1 MPTLNKETKNKALM
15 LKLNTEQHVF
25 VVKKYHKTGSYLQV
39 KQVFH
44 RRLYRKTNQ

>member
-39 KQVFH
+39 KQV
-44 RRLYRKTNQ
+44 